1 VNREGAEI
9 GSNLDTAT
17 IYGGGGYIFHGILKD
32 SIPGDS
38 ELENGVLRDL
48 YLPPEAEYLN
58 AAYMQELVAQQTIL
72 KPGMWERKR

>member
-1 VNREGAEI
+1 LPPA
-9 GSNLDTAT
+9 ST
-17 IYGGGGYIFHGILKD
+17 Y
-32 SIPGDS
+32 S

>member
-1 VNREGAEI
+1 MPRKAGLPPYLPPA
-9 GSNLDTAT
+9 ST
-17 IYGGGGYIFHGILKD
+17 Y
-32 SIPGDS
+32 S